1 MKKNVLIG
9 IIAGVVAIALIVGG
23 WFIFSANSTDKTPE
37 AAAMASRSAQ
47 AADQEAAQAAAQAAD
62 QEADST
68 KSAPLSEQETA
79 EANKEIADSRKFED
93 ATEVANFSKEDVQSV
108 LKASTEYTYAA
119 LTNTNL
125 LSGDWAKNGKDMNAF
140 AEGISQYFSTK
151 MREQIKSISHD
162 DPIFGTKTQTLAYY
176 VVSGDRVTASPACAP
191 TPPGEEAAPDY
202 KGISCPG
209 PLKISD
215 MKYEPTETDG
225 VPGVMVTYSVEMDV
239 PLVITDGNRDVTQH
253 VKYDFKLNFI
263 NNDNYQS
270 DSTDQK
276 FVIDYYENKVNFGK
290 VLG

>member
-9 IIAGVVAIALIVGG
+9 IIAGVVAIALIIGG
-23 WFIFSANSTDKTPE
+23 WFIFSANSTAKTPE
-37 AAAMASRSAQ
+37 AEAVASASAQ
-47 AADQEAAQAAAQAAD
+47 AADQATAQAAAQESAKAV
-62 QEADST
+62 DST
-68 KSAPLSEQETA
+68 KPTELSEQDKA
-79 EANKEIADSRKFED
+79 AANKEIEDSRKFED
-93 ATEVANFSKEDVQSV
+93 ATEVANFSKEDVQSI

-125 LSGDWAKNGKDMNAF
+125 LSGDWAKNGKDMNVF
-140 AEGISQYFSTK
+140 AEGIGQYFSTK

-176 VVSGDRVTASPACAP
+176 VVSGDQVTASPACAS
-191 TPPGEEAAPDY
+191 TPVGGTAAPDY
-202 KGISCPG
+202 HGISCPG
-209 PLKISD
+209 PLNISD
-215 MKYEPTETDG
+215 MKYEPTDTNG

-239 PLVITDGNRDVTQH
+239 PLVLTDGNKDVYQH

-270 DSTDQK
+270 DATDQK
-276 FVIDYYENKVNFGK
+276 FVIDYYDNNVNFGK